1 MEAAR
6 MCKDFLTKKQ
16 KKASFSATLQI
27 QARKSKHL
35 GLTNIPLF
43 PKNGLIWRNPSKR
56 KFITTRMD
64 LYSIDTSM

>member
-43 PKNGLIWRNPSKR
+43 PKNGPLWSKS
-56 KFITTRMD
+56 KQEEIHHYPDGFVFN
-64 LYSIDTSM
+64 